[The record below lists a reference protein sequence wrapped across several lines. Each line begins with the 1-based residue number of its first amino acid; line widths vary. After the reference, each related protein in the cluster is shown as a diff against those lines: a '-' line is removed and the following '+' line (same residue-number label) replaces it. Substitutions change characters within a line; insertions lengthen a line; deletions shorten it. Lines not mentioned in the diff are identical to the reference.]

1 LVSIPPS
8 ALIGEAGKEQKI
20 ASQGVALMHRAGT
33 HLRLTAA
40 DANTQVSINIIMI
53 MINKNNN
60 KIIIIIT
67 LRNNDTKINK

>member
-53 MINKNNN
+53 NENNN
-60 KIIIIIT
+60 TIIIRT
-67 LRNNDTKINK
+67 LRNNNTKINK

>member
-53 MINKNNN
+53 NKNNN
-60 KIIIIIT
+60 TIIIRT
-67 LRNNDTKINK
+67 LRNNNTKINK